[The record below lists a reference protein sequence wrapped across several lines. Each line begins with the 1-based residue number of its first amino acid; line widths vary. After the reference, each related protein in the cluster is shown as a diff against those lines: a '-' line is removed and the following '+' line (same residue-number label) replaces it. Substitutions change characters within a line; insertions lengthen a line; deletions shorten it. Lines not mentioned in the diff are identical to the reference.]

1 MGLWAD
7 LVEKLNPSQRSIAGE
22 EGDSKPTTQTKI
34 RTITNAALLVETVNR
49 CINILVDNTSMVDYD
64 IGQTLKFTGVV
75 SNMQQAK
82 LDMLL
87 NMRPNPFMDISTFR
101 RLLIMDFLVDGNCFI
116 YYDGQSLY
124 HIPAANLEIV
134 PDEVGYVHSYKYNN
148 MLGAEIVYPASSIIH
163 IKDNSI
169 RSVYRGD
176 SRINSCLESLY
187 SRDAMLAF
195 QASYFDSGAA
205 MGVIIET
212 DAVLSA
218 KIKDRQE
225 REWQQKY
232 NPKKGNGR
240 PLILDGG
247 MKAKTVSTASM
258 RDMTFNESIAET
270 ERKVC
275 IALGIPPI
283 LLDSGNNANIKPN
296 LELLFYLT
304 ILPMLRKFES
314 AFEFFFSRDI
324 ELSTFKVPALK
335 PDMKE
340 QAERITS
347 LVNNGI
353 ILGNEGR
360 EMLRLAPLDEEVM
373 KKIRIP
379 ANVAGSA
386 TGVAGQEGGKPPV
399 KEDNL

>member
-1 MGLWAD
+1 VGFWNTML
-7 LVEKLNPSQRSIAGE
+7 EKLNPAQ
-22 EGDSKPTTQTKI
+22 
-34 RTITNAALLVETVNR
+34 RTIANDAGDRVISTQNKTMTISRAFEFVEVVNR
-49 CINILVDNTSMVDYD
+49 CVNIIADNATMVDFD
-64 IGQTLKFTGVV
+64 IGATYKFTGVAPNV
-75 SNMQQAK
+75 QQTK
-82 LDMLL
+82 LDLLL
-87 NMRPNPFMDISTFR
+87 NMRPNQFMDISTFR
-101 RLLIMDFLVDGNCFI
+101 RLLIVDFLMDGNCFI
-116 YYDGQSLY
+116 YYDGQALY
-124 HIPAANLEIV
+124 HVPAAAMEIV
-134 PDEVGYVHSYKYNN
+134 PDSQGYVNSYKYTN
-148 MLGAEIVYPASSIIH
+148 MLGAEITYPVNTIMH
-163 IKDNSI
+163 IKDNSV

-187 SRDAMLAF
+187 GRQAMMQFRD
-195 QASYFDSGAA
+195 SYFESGAA

-212 DAVLSA
+212 EQVLSS

-232 NPKKGNGR
+232 NPKRSNGR

-247 MKAKTVSTASM
+247 MKAKTVSTAK
-258 RDMTFNESIAET
+258 MTDLAFNESVTEAEK
-270 ERKVC
+270 KVAV
-275 IALGIPPI
+275 ALGIPPI

-314 AFEFFFSRDI
+314 VFEYFFARDL
-324 ELSTFKVPALK
+324 ELSIFKVPALK
-335 PDMKE
+335 PDQKE

-353 ILGNEGR
+353 ITGNEGR
-360 EMLRLAPLDEEVM
+360 AILRLEPIEEEVM

-386 TGVAGQEGGKPPV
+386 TGVAGQEGGKPSN
-399 KEDNL
+399 KE